1 MGSRLLPGSAVKP
14 RPFPVTPN
22 ATVQPAI
29 KTQSSEPLDIGWKRS
44 PSPLGARRPIPTL
57 SRNVLGDK
65 RNSDAGP
72 SRSRDDLKDHS
83 NLHSKATRNGKK
95 DEEAA
100 SLNASSVALTP
111 FPSIRV
117 PARRKNLPQQR
128 IPSSAPGSIA
138 GDDEDSRSRPRERV
152 LGADITKGVQL
163 TIRSSSTQPP
173 SATQRTKVKTGILES
188 KDIPS
193 RPTSGIFG
201 KRAKLS
207 VEKATE

>member
-1 MGSRLLPGSAVKP
+1 MQFYSRARYLRLPTSDSSSRTSLLNRPMGSRLLPGSAVKP

-83 NLHSKATRNGKK
+83 NLHSKATRNGK
-95 DEEAA
+95 
-100 SLNASSVALTP
+100 
-111 FPSIRV
+111 
-117 PARRKNLPQQR
+117 
-128 IPSSAPGSIA
+128 
-138 GDDEDSRSRPRERV
+138 
-152 LGADITKGVQL
+152 
-163 TIRSSSTQPP
+163 
-173 SATQRTKVKTGILES
+173 
-188 KDIPS
+188 
-193 RPTSGIFG
+193 
-201 KRAKLS
+201 
-207 VEKATE
+207 